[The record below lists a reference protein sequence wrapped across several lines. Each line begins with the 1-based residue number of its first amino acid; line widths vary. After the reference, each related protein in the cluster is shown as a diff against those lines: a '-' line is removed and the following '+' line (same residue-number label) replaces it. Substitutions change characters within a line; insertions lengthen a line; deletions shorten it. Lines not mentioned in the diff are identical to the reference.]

1 MHPDQNRP
9 ISMRYEVICLRY
21 WPRLRTTIEDVGSI
35 PSLAVDAGIASCAV
49 SKYVLIHHHESK
61 LNLNMGNCKCDE
73 AKPHCVKCVKYG
85 VACNYTLPTGC
96 DLQLAK
102 EHKLETSP
110 DQISFG
116 VQPLKHSLQSFA
128 VVGAGPDSFV
138 LEVDGLARLSRF
150 QTHTVYTFATL
161 RSTELYKNEVVRMAM
176 EVSRLIHSCRNVD
189 MIILKFPKHP
199 FLMHVIQVITATHDR
214 LLANPGNGKRSL
226 VEAYHWSRGAALLNE
241 KIASPIRPQDRDA
254 LWASAAMLGIANV
267 TSLEAS
273 TPTEAWPM
281 KPDDLS
287 DLTWLH
293 LTRGKMALWEATD
306 PLRPDS
312 IFHFMK
318 DEYVTIS
325 TEPCLLEA
333 QSMLPGFVEL
343 CRLDEPLACDRNPYY
358 SAVSILSQVLP
369 IKCTRATMKNYLVFL
384 SFMKV
389 PFRNLLHQKDPRA
402 LLVMAHWYG
411 AMWESLWWI
420 ERRARLECQAICLY
434 LERCHGNERDIQNM
448 LLLPRIQCGFA

>member
-1 MHPDQNRP
+1 M
-9 ISMRYEVICLRY
+9 
-21 WPRLRTTIEDVGSI
+21 
-35 PSLAVDAGIASCAV
+35 PSLSAPLEDDDRKRRKHTKSRRGCRNC
-49 SKYVLIHHHESK
+49 K
-61 LNLNMGNCKCDE
+61 LRRVKCDE
-73 AKPHCVKCVKYG
+73 SKPHCMKCVKYG
-85 VACNYTLPTGC
+85 VACNYTLPTGS

-102 EHKLETSP
+102 EHKLESSP
-110 DQISFG
+110 GQISFG

-150 QTHTVYTFATL
+150 QNHTVYTFATL

-176 EVSRLIHSCRNVD
+176 EVSHLIHSCRNID
-189 MIILKFPKHP
+189 TILIILKIPKHP

-214 LLANPGNGKRSL
+214 LLASPKNAKRSL
-226 VEAYHWSRGAALLNE
+226 IEAYHWSRGAALLNK

-281 KPDDLS
+281 KLYDSS

-325 TEPCLLEA
+325 TEPSLLEA
-333 QSMLPGFVEL
+333 QTMLPEFVGL

-369 IKCTRATMKNYLVFL
+369 IKCTRATMKNYLLFL
-384 SFMKV
+384 NFMKV
-389 PFRNLLHQKDPRA
+389 PFRDLLHQKDPRA
-402 LLVMAHWYG
+402 LLVMAYWYG
-411 AMWESLWWI
+411 AMWNSLWWI

-434 LERCHGNERDIQNM
+434 LERCHGNERNIQKM
-448 LLLPRIQCGFA
+448 LLLPRIQCGLA